1 MDEHAPGVNVVGGLL
16 SLVDLLICCFFI
28 FCLSLFQ
35 DIDLHELTAIVKGP
49 AMNRPHLTH
58 DDLKLMMNEFDYK
71 NNGTINF
78 AGFLEMMSPRRE
90 RAKQKYRNDLQELKN
105 RANATNGLSSGNSIA
120 FRSPRPPTLGSGR
133 RKSFTNRSRRRRSG
147 AGSSGIVDTRRQSTS
162 GSFGRPSS
170 NNEVDAWID
179 ESKGASPKGKPPSQS
194 LPVVYNSVNK
204 KM

>member
-1 MDEHAPGVNVVGGLL
+1 M
-16 SLVDLLICCFFI
+16 
-28 FCLSLFQ
+28 SLFQ

-49 AMNRPHLTH
+49 AMNKPHLTH
-58 DDLKLMMNEFDYK
+58 DDLKTMMNEFDYK

-133 RKSFTNRSRRRRSG
+133 RKSFTNRRRRQGRTSGG
-147 AGSSGIVDTRRQSTS
+147 AGS

-170 NNEVDAWID
+170 NNEIDAWIH
-179 ESKGASPKGKPPSQS
+179 ESRGASPKGKPPSQL
-194 LPVVYNSVNK
+194 LPVVYNK
-204 KM
+204 